1 MSVSWNHGPAEP
13 AAIGRVKI
21 MGVEET
27 TVSLR
32 SVEAMNV
39 SDLPTLDALATS
51 PKLAKD
57 LSANVAAALLTKLAG
72 VQTALLGRL
81 LMGNGNGADP
91 GATTEP
97 LLKIPDVAKR
107 LDVPTA
113 FAYELV
119 RRGEIPTVRVG
130 KKYVRVSSAAL
141 KKWMAESG
149 LDTGV
154 PSAYTARRRLKR

>member
-1 MSVSWNHGPAEP
+1 
-13 AAIGRVKI
+13 
-21 MGVEET
+21 
-27 TVSLR
+27 
-32 SVEAMNV
+32 MNL
-39 SDLPTLDALATS
+39 SELPTLDALATS
-51 PKLAKD
+51 PELAGD
-57 LSANVAAALLTKLAG
+57 LSANVAAALLAKLAG

-81 LMGNGNGADP
+81 LAGSGNGADP
-91 GATTEP
+91 GAAPEP

-113 FAYELV
+113 FAYELA

-141 KKWMAESG
+141 EKWMAESG

-154 PSAYTARRRLKR
+154 PSPYTTRRRMKR